1 MIRPGNEGDHM
12 SVVVLLSSPKGGVG
26 KSSLSRNILAS
37 AAQVGKRVVGIDLD
51 QQSTL
56 KTWSE
61 RRDRAR
67 NAIPGLPPVPVIFAN
82 LSDWRPALKKANG
95 ADLIVVD
102 TPPSIEV
109 NTPAITALSDA

>member
-1 MIRPGNEGDHM
+1 M

-37 AAQVGKRVVGIDLD
+37 AAQAGKQVIGIDLD

-61 RRDRAR
+61 RRERAR
-67 NAIPGLPPVPVIFAN
+67 SAIPGLPSIPVIVAP
-82 LSDWRPALKKANG
+82 LSRWRDALRKATES
-95 ADLIVVD
+95 APDVIVID
-102 TPPSIEV
+102 TPPSIEQ
-109 NTPAITALSDA
+109 NTPAIASLSDA